1 MTRRLV
7 FAVCFGGVL
16 FATFANYVVE
26 DLGHDEGMYLGA
38 SYLAM
43 DKSLYSEFSY
53 FQAPYLPLLLAATF
67 EASGASRLLL
77 TGRRVTFLFHA
88 LTILAIAAITWHFT
102 ADAWATLVFTML
114 LAVNGFLFG
123 AGYSIDNT
131 IYAASCAA
139 ILTIGSVRHWYLQ
152 PFAIALTLLVP
163 SVYSTLG
170 RARKNAWMAAVILAL
185 AYTTALEAPL
195 LANVKRLVDSE
206 SGRPQHYAELGQKL
220 GDLARH
226 RETRRAALVGNPAI
240 VYGVEAKLPLPAE
253 AATSAFLCA
262 SSTLAERVSP
272 ERLHS
277 RHVATQPDLA
287 EAVRRG
293 RIDMLVISEAVLDAP
308 TFCGDRALHVALH
321 DSGFR
326 RTTLGEGTGA
336 VVVFHR

>member
-7 FAVCFGGVL
+7 LAVCFGGVL

-102 ADAWATLVFTML
+102 ANAWATLVLTML

-131 IYAASCAA
+131 IYASACLLLGLWGLLRAREAAWRSRWLPFASGVLVAIAAGFKLTHLATLAACIAA
-139 ILTIGSVRHWYLQ
+139 ISFGGRKRAIVPFLFGAALGLAPMLVLFFDRIPAFWFDNIMWHGHLRATHLEQYGAIGVAKEFLDDASYYLAAGPWMGVLVAVTAFALLLFFREPATIGSA
-152 PFAIALTLLVP
+152 FGP
-163 SVYSTLG
+163 SS
-170 RARKNAWMAAVILAL
+170 
-185 AYTTALEAPL
+185 AP
-195 LANVKRLVDSE
+195 S
-206 SGRPQHYAELGQKL
+206 
-220 GDLARH
+220 
-226 RETRRAALVGNPAI
+226 
-240 VYGVEAKLPLPAE
+240 
-253 AATSAFLCA
+253 CA
-262 SSTLAERVSP
+262 SSSQPLARRFS
-272 ERLHS
+272 RLAAS
-277 RHVATQPDLA
+277 
-287 EAVRRG
+287 
-293 RIDMLVISEAVLDAP
+293 
-308 TFCGDRALHVALH
+308 
-321 DSGFR
+321 
-326 RTTLGEGTGA
+326 GTGIYSLS
-336 VVVFHR
+336 RSP